1 MAAATCSHCF
11 SDTHF
16 TKHCPNKALADAE
29 ADAAA
34 KPKIDPYDFTTWP
47 AYQEVLSKR
56 ATHIANAG
64 FEEIV
69 EPLEDQV
76 VIRRFPDEQIT
87 TGGITLPGSGEK
99 QHRGV
104 VIHVGPGKT
113 LPDHTRYPLHVQ
125 VGDVVIFGHF
135 AGINAIRMNGEGLIV
150 LRENEITGVYR
161 RRSVS

>member
-1 MAAATCSHCF
+1 MAVATCTHCYSDSHYSKDCPNRAAAE
-11 SDTHF
+11 
-16 TKHCPNKALADAE
+16 PAAD
-29 ADAAA
+29 A
-34 KPKIDPYDFTTWP
+34 KPKVDPYDFTTWP

-56 ATHIANAG
+56 ATHVANAG
-64 FEEIV
+64 FEEYV
-69 EPLEDQV
+69 EPLEDQI

-87 TGGITLPGSGEK
+87 TGGIALPGSGEK

-104 VIHVGPGKT
+104 VVHVGPGKT
-113 LPDHTRYPLHVQ
+113 LPDHTLQATTVQ